1 VSSLCVASSFS
12 LSFVFKSRFN
22 LSSFLGKNQ
31 PLVKILREEL
41 HYSLILF
48 PSLSFVLEIM
58 RTSLPRLFAVAINVI
73 SLTAIAALLF
83 SANIETGSAQQGEP
97 QVETDGGLTATLNGD
112 SFTTGDIIT
121 VIGSVEVRGPYSEAL
136 IHVID
141 PEGKT
146 VELVHVT
153 VVSAGEFTQF
163 YHSFVAGEN
172 EGTPDDEEPMVTSG
186 SYQMVVQ
193 FGPES
198 VEFIFGYTATS
209 GATTGATTT
218 EATTSDNITSS
229 AGTLNVTAINQL
241 TAQAITHTEQ
251 AYIAM
256 QNNDTQGVFRNL
268 NLALNELESL
278 QGNLTLTASDGS
290 NSSSNIGNNTMA
302 ETTTGAVTSGSS
314 SRSGNG
320 GNSANYLTFP

>member
-1 VSSLCVASSFS
+1 
-12 LSFVFKSRFN
+12 
-22 LSSFLGKNQ
+22 
-31 PLVKILREEL
+31 VKILREEL
-41 HYSLILF
+41 WYSLILF
-48 PSLSFVLEIM
+48 PNLSFVLENM
-58 RTSLPRLFAVAINVI
+58 RTSSSRLFTLTIKMI
-73 SLTAIAALLF
+73 TLTAIAALLF

-121 VIGSVEVRGPYSEAL
+121 VSGSVEERGPYSEAL

-146 VELVHVT
+146 VELVYVT
-153 VVSAGEFTQF
+153 AVAAGGFTQF
-163 YHSFVAGEN
+163 THSFVAGEN
-172 EGTPDDEEPMVTSG
+172 EVKPDNEEPMVISG
-186 SYQMVVQ
+186 NYQMAVQ
-193 FGPES
+193 FGSER

-218 EATTSDNITSS
+218 EATTSDNSTSS
-229 AGTLNVTAINQL
+229 AGAINVTAINQL

-268 NLALNELESL
+268 NLALNELETL

-290 NSSSNIGNNTMA
+290 SSSSSNIGNNTAA
-302 ETTTGAVTSGSS
+302 ETTTGAVTSGGSS
-314 SRSGNG
+314 TSRSGNG
-320 GNSANYLTFP
+320 GTTT

>member
-1 VSSLCVASSFS
+1 MGTSSS
-12 LSFVFKSRFN
+12 
-22 LSSFLGKNQ
+22 
-31 PLVKILREEL
+31 
-41 HYSLILF
+41 
-48 PSLSFVLEIM
+48 
-58 RTSLPRLFAVAINVI
+58 RLFAIAIKVI
-73 SLTAIAALLF
+73 TLTAIAALLF

-186 SYQMVVQ
+186 SYRMVVQ

-198 VEFIFGYTATS
+198 VEFFFGYTATS
-209 GATTGATTT
+209 DATTGATTM

-229 AGTLNVTAINQL
+229 AGAINLTAINQL
-241 TAQAITHTEQ
+241 TAEAIAHTER

-256 QNNDTQGVFRNL
+256 QNNDTQDVFGNL

-290 NSSSNIGNNTMA
+290 NSSSNIGNNTAA
-302 ETTTGAVTSGSS
+302 ETTTGTVTSGSSSSS

-320 GNSANYLTFP
+320 GDTTT